1 MAKLVVKRYAT
12 ALFDLAASEGAL
24 AKYEEEVKVIVKAI
38 HDEPDFMAV
47 LQDHK
52 VTTEDKISIVENIFT
67 DKVSTPIVGLLVL
80 LVNKGRQ
87 AEMLDVLEAFLERVK
102 AESGIIKA
110 VVTSAIPLKETQI
123 TALKEKLEAGTKSK
137 IELETIVDSSIIAGL
152 VVRVGDK
159 VVDASYKGEMQTL
172 KKQLSKLR
180 LA

>member
-12 ALFDLAASEGAL
+12 ALFDLAASEGAM

-52 VTTEDKISIVENIFT
+52 VTREDKISIVENVFT
-67 DKVSTPIVGLLVL
+67 DKVSAPIVGLLVL

-87 AEMLDVLEAFLERVK
+87 AEILNVLEAFLERVK
-102 AESGIIKA
+102 AESGVIKA
-110 VVTSAIPLKETQI
+110 VVTSAIPLKEAQLN
-123 TALKEKLEAGTKSK
+123 ALKEKLEASTKSK

-152 VVRVGDK
+152 IVRVGDK
-159 VVDASYKGEMQTL
+159 VVDASYQGEMQTL